1 MLRLRDGHVPRLP
14 HHVRRTV
21 LAGCLLAGLAAVSW
35 PAPAEEAPLAPGIRA
50 PAASAQGDGELTG
63 LDDCIRYAV
72 ANSPAL
78 EAAYQRWRAAV
89 ERVPQATALPDPR
102 LGIGIVFD
110 QVDDG
115 ARRMGERYSISQT
128 FPWFGKLALRGD
140 MAEQG
145 ALAEARRYESA
156 RLELVERVTRAWFE
170 YAWLHGA
177 AAIAR
182 ENRDLVLRL
191 EAVSRARYRAGS
203 VTQAD
208 VNRAQVAL
216 GHLDDQV
223 RALEDLHGP
232 ARAELNAA
240 MGRSALAP
248 LPAAPPPPSAHPLA
262 ELPRRDDAEWL
273 ALARAHNPDL
283 QAARHQLEGDAR
295 SIELARRN
303 FYPDITLGVEYA
315 RDAASRMA
323 RMDGGGSDMVVGMVG
338 ISVPLW
344 RSRYA
349 AGVREAEARTAAST
363 EEVDARALGLEAA
376 VQRALFSYRDGGRRL
391 ELYGATLLPTARQAV
406 LTTEAAYRAGGA
418 TFSDLVDT
426 QRVLLEFELARERAA
441 ADRAAA
447 AARIRTLVGAD
458 ADGGTP

>member
-1 MLRLRDGHVPRLP
+1 MPGMLRLRDKHFFLLPRLG
-14 HHVRRTV
+14 RRPV
-21 LAGCLLAGLAAVSW
+21 LAAILCSGLVA
-35 PAPAEEAPLAPGIRA
+35 
-50 PAASAQGDGELTG
+50 AASSAATAQEQGALTD

-102 LGIGIVFD
+102 LGIGIVLD

-140 MAEQG
+140 VAEQG
-145 ALAEARRYESA
+145 ALAEARRYEAA
-156 RLELVERVTRAWFE
+156 RLEQVERVTRAWFE
-170 YAWLHGA
+170 YAWLHSA

-203 VTQAD
+203 VTQSD
-208 VNRAQVAL
+208 VTRAQVAL
-216 GHLDDQV
+216 GRLDDQV

-232 ARAELNAA
+232 ARAALNAA

-248 LPAAPPPPSAHPLA
+248 LPAPPPPSAHPLA
-262 ELPRRDDAEWL
+262 ELPPRDDAAWL
-273 ALARAHNPDL
+273 ALARANNPEL
-283 QAARHQLEGDAR
+283 QAARHQLDRDAR
-295 SIELARRN
+295 TIELARRD

-315 RDAASRMA
+315 RDGASRMA
-323 RMDGGGSDMVVGMVG
+323 RMDGGGSDMVVGLVG

-344 RSRYA
+344 RGRYA
-349 AGVREAEARTAAST
+349 AGVREAEARTAASK

-376 VQRALFSYRDGGRRL
+376 LQRALFDYRDGGRRL
-391 ELYGATLLPTARQAV
+391 DLYGATLLPTARQAV
-406 LTTEAAYRAGGA
+406 MTTEAAYRAGGA

-447 AARIRTLVGAD
+447 TARIRTLVGAD